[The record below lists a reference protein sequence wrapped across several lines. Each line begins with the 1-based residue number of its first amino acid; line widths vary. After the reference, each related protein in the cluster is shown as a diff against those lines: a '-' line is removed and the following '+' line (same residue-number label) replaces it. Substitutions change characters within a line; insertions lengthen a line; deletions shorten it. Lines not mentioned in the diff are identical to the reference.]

1 MINRR
6 GDIPIMVLVIGVFAV
21 CALILLSF
29 SSSSSGAK
37 EKFVIIGMV
46 SDVNSLVEQSNF
58 YVKVGN
64 TPLKMIPN
72 LDGFA
77 KEAKDNLPLYY
88 EISKNVEGK
97 CVFREV
103 YREKELG
110 GMKNKIVVE
119 RVGNC

>member
-46 SDVNSLVEQSNF
+46 SDVNSLVN
-58 YVKVGN
+58 VGS
-64 TPLKMIPN
+64 LIEKI
-72 LDGFA
+72 
-77 KEAKDNLPLYY
+77 KER
-88 EISKNVEGK
+88 S
-97 CVFREV
+97 
-103 YREKELG
+103 
-110 GMKNKIVVE
+110 
-119 RVGNC
+119 